1 MLSLLLPPFYPM
13 HEFFNP
19 EDNQRRQSCELLS
32 KTAARRKKCVE
43 MVSRPSFPPSLK
55 DQTTASARRQRL
67 EIDHSLGNQPLALFS
82 CPKLGKTMAA
92 AVKPQELCS
101 GAHHD
106 VAL

>member
-1 MLSLLLPPFYPM
+1 MLSLPLPPFQPK
-13 HEFFNP
+13 HEFFHP

-43 MVSRPSFPPSLK
+43 MVSRPSLLPLRTKPPPVPL
-55 DQTTASARRQRL
+55 RQRL

-92 AVKPQELCS
+92 AAVKTQELCS

>member
-1 MLSLLLPPFYPM
+1 M

-43 MVSRPSFPPSLK
+43 MVSPAFPPSLK
-55 DQTTASARRQRL
+55 DQTAASALRQRL

-92 AVKPQELCS
+92 AVKPQELCF
-101 GAHHD
+101 GAHH